1 MTDKNWND
9 NLRQRMSEYTEN
21 PPEGLWEALKAAGAV
36 GAEEAAGADAVGRR
50 GVMAA
55 GGLADAAGSSGLA
68 GEVGR
73 ARAVDG
79 LEAAGAA
86 GSGLF
91 ARLFGR
97 RTAPVWWSL
106 AGVAAAVAAVLILRV
121 PGGSVKV
128 NPADAIIVDSPG
140 AVAQTEIPEAVST
153 PNPSLVQT
161 TPVSSGKSSSD
172 VASTG
177 SRVQTTP
184 VLPPA
189 GGKSSTSGANHPGFA
204 PGSSNRGAVT
214 PVSSG
219 NSSSDVAS
227 TDVPAG
233 NGSAASSSDLSTA
246 VSTSVIS
253 TEAQR
258 SGEISSSPS
267 SDAPAVSTSDVS
279 TAVSSS
285 VISTEAERSG
295 EISSSDQDQ
304 NATVSIPDTTE
315 QAPFGSNQ
323 SGFDPES
330 VSRPVKRDRPLIAA
344 TLVGAGMP
352 GGTSVTNTINYGL
365 RTGNLRMGATPREAT
380 MLSRN
385 RVTET
390 SITRRLD
397 FQLGLMVS
405 FDITRHW
412 GIETGLLYTR
422 LASTATS
429 ISGQIT
435 STSEDRLNYL
445 GLPVHVIY
453 TPVQLRLLSIYFS
466 AGPEL
471 EYGIARNWRVYDM
484 IDSGITASDRGT
496 DFLGDFILSAS
507 LNAGIQIHPTRHGAF
522 FLQPGVVFRHVWDT
536 TLESYYT
543 DHPVSF
549 RLSAGY
555 RITF

>member
-1 MTDKNWND
+1 M
-9 NLRQRMSEYTEN
+9 
-21 PPEGLWEALKAAGAV
+21 
-36 GAEEAAGADAVGRR
+36 
-50 GVMAA
+50 
-55 GGLADAAGSSGLA
+55 
-68 GEVGR
+68 
-73 ARAVDG
+73 
-79 LEAAGAA
+79 
-86 GSGLF
+86 
-91 ARLFGR
+91 
-97 RTAPVWWSL
+97 
-106 AGVAAAVAAVLILRV
+106 
-121 PGGSVKV
+121 
-128 NPADAIIVDSPG
+128 
-140 AVAQTEIPEAVST
+140 
-153 PNPSLVQT
+153 
-161 TPVSSGKSSSD
+161 
-172 VASTG
+172 
-177 SRVQTTP
+177 
-184 VLPPA
+184 
-189 GGKSSTSGANHPGFA
+189 
-204 PGSSNRGAVT
+204 PGSS
-214 PVSSG
+214 
-219 NSSSDVAS
+219 
-227 TDVPAG
+227 
-233 NGSAASSSDLSTA
+233 
-246 VSTSVIS
+246 
-253 TEAQR
+253 
-258 SGEISSSPS
+258 
-267 SDAPAVSTSDVS
+267 
-279 TAVSSS
+279 
-285 VISTEAERSG
+285 
-295 EISSSDQDQ
+295 
-304 NATVSIPDTTE
+304 
-315 QAPFGSNQ
+315 
-323 SGFDPES
+323 
-330 VSRPVKRDRPLIAA
+330 
-344 TLVGAGMP
+344 
-352 GGTSVTNTINYGL
+352 SVTNTINYGL

-390 SITRRLD
+390 SISRRLD

-484 IDSGITASDRGT
+484 IDAGITASDRGS
-496 DFLGDFILSAS
+496 DFLGDFILSGS

>member
-36 GAEEAAGADAVGRR
+36 GAEEAAGAGA
-50 GVMAA
+50 
-55 GGLADAAGSSGLA
+55 
-68 GEVGR
+68 
-73 ARAVDG
+73 
-79 LEAAGAA
+79 EAAGAA

-97 RTAPVWWSL
+97 QTAPVWWSL

-128 NPADAIIVDSPG
+128 NPADAIIVDNPG
-140 AVAQTEIPEAVST
+140 AVAQTEIPETVSAQD
-153 PNPSLVQT
+153 PSRVQT
-161 TPVSSGKSSSD
+161 APVSSGESSSD
-172 VASTG
+172 AASTG

-189 GGKSSTSGANHPGFA
+189 DGKSPTPGANHPGFA
-204 PGSSNRGAVT
+204 PGGSNREAAT

-219 NSSSDVAS
+219 KSPSDVGS

-233 NGSAASSSDLSTA
+233 ASPLNDSVAKSSSDVSAASTSDVSSAATSSSDVPA
-246 VSTSVIS
+246 AASTSVIS

-258 SGEISSSPS
+258 SGEIS
-267 SDAPAVSTSDVS
+267 
-279 TAVSSS
+279 
-285 VISTEAERSG
+285 
-295 EISSSDQDQ
+295 SSSDQDQ

-323 SGFDPES
+323 SGFDPEA

-344 TLVGAGMP
+344 TLVGSGIP
-352 GGTSVTNTINYGL
+352 GGSSVTNTINYGL
-365 RTGNLRMGATPREAT
+365 RTGNLRMGVTPREAT

-435 STSEDRLNYL
+435 STSEDKLNYL

-484 IDSGITASDRGT
+484 IDAGITASDRGS
-496 DFLGDFILSAS
+496 DFLGDFILSGS

>member
-1 MTDKNWND
+1 MTDKKWND
-9 NLRQRMSEYTEN
+9 DLRQRMSEYTEN

-36 GAEEAAGADAVGRR
+36 GAEEAAGAGAEAAGADAVGRR

-73 ARAVDG
+73 TRAVDG

-86 GSGLF
+86 GGGLF

-97 RTAPVWWSL
+97 RSAPVWWSL

-128 NPADAIIVDSPG
+128 NPADAIIVDNPG
-140 AVAQTEIPEAVST
+140 AVAQTDIPEVVSAQD
-153 PNPSLVQT
+153 PSRVQT
-161 TPVSSGKSSSD
+161 APVSSGKSSSD
-172 VASTG
+172 IASTG
-177 SRVQTTP
+177 SRVQTSP

-189 GGKSSTSGANHPGFA
+189 DDKSTAPGANHPGFA
-204 PGSSNRGAVT
+204 PGGSNRGAVT

-219 NSSSDVAS
+219 KSSSDNPAASSSSDVS
-227 TDVPAG
+227 TV
-233 NGSAASSSDLSTA
+233 

-258 SGEISSSPS
+258 SGEISSS
-267 SDAPAVSTSDVS
+267 
-279 TAVSSS
+279 SSS
-285 VISTEAERSG
+285 P
-295 EISSSDQDQ
+295 SSDQDQ
-304 NATVSIPDTTE
+304 NATVSIPDTTD

-352 GGTSVTNTINYGL
+352 GSSSVTNTINYGL
-365 RTGNLRMGATPREAT
+365 RTGNLKMAAGPREAT

-422 LASTATS
+422 LASTARS

-484 IDSGITASDRGT
+484 IDAGITASDRGS
-496 DFLGDFILSAS
+496 DFLGDFILSGS

>member
-36 GAEEAAGADAVGRR
+36 SAEEAAEAGA
-50 GVMAA
+50 
-55 GGLADAAGSSGLA
+55 
-68 GEVGR
+68 
-73 ARAVDG
+73 
-79 LEAAGAA
+79 EAAGAA
-86 GSGLF
+86 GGGLF

-121 PGGSVKV
+121 PGGSDKV
-128 NPADAIIVDSPG
+128 NPADAIIVDNPG
-140 AVAQTEIPEAVST
+140 AVAQADIPEAVSAQD
-153 PNPSLVQT
+153 P
-161 TPVSSGKSSSD
+161 
-172 VASTG
+172 
-177 SRVQTTP
+177 SRVQTAP

-189 GGKSSTSGANHPGFA
+189 DDKSTAPGANHPGFA

-214 PVSSG
+214 PASSG
-219 NSSSDVAS
+219 NSSSDVTS

-233 NGSAASSSDLSTA
+233 VSSLTDSAASSTDLSTA

-258 SGEISSSPS
+258 SGEISSSTP
-267 SDAPAVSTSDVS
+267 T
-279 TAVSSS
+279 
-285 VISTEAERSG
+285 
-295 EISSSDQDQ
+295 SDQDQ
-304 NATVSIPDTTE
+304 NATVSIPDTAD

-365 RTGNLRMGATPREAT
+365 RTGNLRMDVTPREAT

-496 DFLGDFILSAS
+496 DFLGDFILSGS

>member
-1 MTDKNWND
+1 MTDKKWND
-9 NLRQRMSEYTEN
+9 DLRQRMSEYTEN
-21 PPEGLWEALKAAGAV
+21 PPEGLWEALEAAGAV
-36 GAEEAAGADAVGRR
+36 GAEEAAGA
-50 GVMAA
+50 A
-55 GGLADAAGSSGLA
+55 GG
-68 GEVGR
+68 
-73 ARAVDG
+73 
-79 LEAAGAA
+79 
-86 GSGLF
+86 GLF

-97 RTAPVWWSL
+97 RSAPVWWSL

-128 NPADAIIVDSPG
+128 NPADAIIVESPG

-189 GGKSSTSGANHPGFA
+189 DDKSSTSGANHPGFA

-214 PVSSG
+214 PASSG

-227 TDVPAG
+227 TDIPAG
-233 NGSAASSSDLSTA
+233 NGSAVSSSDLSTV
-246 VSTSVIS
+246 VSSSVIS

-258 SGEISSSPS
+258 SGEISSSTP
-267 SDAPAVSTSDVS
+267 
-279 TAVSSS
+279 
-285 VISTEAERSG
+285 
-295 EISSSDQDQ
+295 SSDQDQ

-352 GGTSVTNTINYGL
+352 GSSSVTNTINYGL
-365 RTGNLRMGATPREAT
+365 RTGNLRMGVTPREAT

-412 GIETGLLYTR
+412 GVETGLLYTR
-422 LASTATS
+422 LASTARS

-435 STSEDRLNYL
+435 STSEDKLNYL

-453 TPVQLRLLSIYFS
+453 TPVQLRLLSVYFS

>member
-9 NLRQRMSEYTEN
+9 DLRQRMSEYTEN

-36 GAEEAAGADAVGRR
+36 GAEEVAGAGA
-50 GVMAA
+50 
-55 GGLADAAGSSGLA
+55 
-68 GEVGR
+68 
-73 ARAVDG
+73 
-79 LEAAGAA
+79 EAAGAA
-86 GSGLF
+86 GGGLF

-128 NPADAIIVDSPG
+128 NPADAIIVDNPG
-140 AVAQTEIPEAVST
+140 AVAQTDIPEVVEAQEPT
-153 PNPSLVQT
+153 
-161 TPVSSGKSSSD
+161 
-172 VASTG
+172 
-177 SRVQTTP
+177 RVQTTP

-189 GGKSSTSGANHPGFA
+189 DGKSSTSGANHPGFA
-204 PGSSNRGAVT
+204 PGGSNRGAVT
-214 PVSSG
+214 SVSSG
-219 NSSSDVAS
+219 NSSSNVAS

-233 NGSAASSSDLSTA
+233 VSSLNGSAASSTDVQAASSSNVSSVAASSDNPDASSSSDLSTA

-253 TEAQR
+253 TEAQ
-258 SGEISSSPS
+258 
-267 SDAPAVSTSDVS
+267 
-279 TAVSSS
+279 
-285 VISTEAERSG
+285 RSG

-323 SGFDPES
+323 SDFDPES

-352 GGTSVTNTINYGL
+352 GGSSVTNTINYGL
-365 RTGNLRMGATPREAT
+365 RTGNLKMAAGPREAT

-422 LASTATS
+422 LASTARS

-435 STSEDRLNYL
+435 STSEDKLNYL

-453 TPVQLRLLSIYFS
+453 TPVQLRLLSVYFS

-484 IDSGITASDRGT
+484 IDSGITASDRGS
-496 DFLGDFILSAS
+496 DFLGDFILSGS

>member
-36 GAEEAAGADAVGRR
+36 GAEEAAGAGAEAAGADAVGRR

-55 GGLADAAGSSGLA
+55 GAAGG
-68 GEVGR
+68 
-73 ARAVDG
+73 
-79 LEAAGAA
+79 
-86 GSGLF
+86 GLF

-128 NPADAIIVDSPG
+128 NPADAIIVDNPG
-140 AVAQTEIPEAVST
+140 AVAQTEIPEAVSAQDH
-153 PNPSLVQT
+153 SRVQT
-161 TPVSSGKSSSD
+161 APVSSGTSSSDVANSASRVQTTPVLPPADGKSPTPGANHPGFAPGGSNREAVTPVSSGKSSSD
-172 VASTG
+172 VG
-177 SRVQTTP
+177 
-184 VLPPA
+184 
-189 GGKSSTSGANHPGFA
+189 
-204 PGSSNRGAVT
+204 
-214 PVSSG
+214 
-219 NSSSDVAS
+219 S

-233 NGSAASSSDLSTA
+233 ASPLNDSVAKSSSDVSAATTSDVSSA
-246 VSTSVIS
+246 ATSSSDVPAAASTSVIS

-258 SGEISSSPS
+258 SGEISS
-267 SDAPAVSTSDVS
+267 
-279 TAVSSS
+279 
-285 VISTEAERSG
+285 
-295 EISSSDQDQ
+295 SSSDQDQ

-323 SGFDPES
+323 SGFDPEA

-344 TLVGAGMP
+344 TIVGSGIP
-352 GGTSVTNTINYGL
+352 GGSSVTNTINYGL
-365 RTGNLRMGATPREAT
+365 RTGNLRMGVTPREAT

-435 STSEDRLNYL
+435 STSEDKLNYL

-484 IDSGITASDRGT
+484 IDAGITASDRGS
-496 DFLGDFILSAS
+496 DFLGDFILSGS

>member
-36 GAEEAAGADAVGRR
+36 GAEEAAGAGAEAAGADAVGRR

-55 GGLADAAGSSGLA
+55 GAAGG
-68 GEVGR
+68 
-73 ARAVDG
+73 
-79 LEAAGAA
+79 
-86 GSGLF
+86 GLF
-91 ARLFGR
+91 ARLFSR

-128 NPADAIIVDSPG
+128 NPADAIIVDNPG
-140 AVAQTEIPEAVST
+140 AVAQTEIPEAVSAQD
-153 PNPSLVQT
+153 PSRVQT
-161 TPVSSGKSSSD
+161 APVSSGKSSSD

-189 GGKSSTSGANHPGFA
+189 DGKSSTSGANHPGFA

-214 PVSSG
+214 SVSSG
-219 NSSSDVAS
+219 KSSSDVAS
-227 TDVPAG
+227 TSDVPVSSSDVTASTSDVSASTSDVPVPTSDVPA
-233 NGSAASSSDLSTA
+233 SSYDVSTA

-253 TEAQR
+253 TEA
-258 SGEISSSPS
+258 
-267 SDAPAVSTSDVS
+267 
-279 TAVSSS
+279 
-285 VISTEAERSG
+285 ERSG
-295 EISSSDQDQ
+295 EIPSSSSPTSDQDQ
-304 NATVSIPDTTE
+304 NATVSTPDPTD

-323 SGFDPES
+323 SDFDPES

-352 GGTSVTNTINYGL
+352 GGSSVTNTINYGL
-365 RTGNLRMGATPREAT
+365 RTGNLRMGVTPREAT

-412 GIETGLLYTR
+412 GVETGLLYTR

-435 STSEDRLNYL
+435 STSEDKLNYL

-484 IDSGITASDRGT
+484 IDAGITASDRGS
-496 DFLGDFILSAS
+496 DFLGDFILSGS

>member
-9 NLRQRMSEYTEN
+9 DLRQRMSEYTEN

-36 GAEEAAGADAVGRR
+36 GAEEAAGA
-50 GVMAA
+50 A
-55 GGLADAAGSSGLA
+55 GG
-68 GEVGR
+68 
-73 ARAVDG
+73 
-79 LEAAGAA
+79 
-86 GSGLF
+86 GLF

-97 RTAPVWWSL
+97 RSAPVWWSL

-121 PGGSVKV
+121 SGGSVKV
-128 NPADAIIVDSPG
+128 NPADAIIVDNPG
-140 AVAQTEIPEAVST
+140 TVAQTEIPEAVSAQD
-153 PNPSLVQT
+153 P
-161 TPVSSGKSSSD
+161 
-172 VASTG
+172 A
-177 SRVQTTP
+177 RVQNTP

-189 GGKSSTSGANHPGFA
+189 DGKSSAPGANHPGFA

-219 NSSSDVAS
+219 KSSSDVAS
-227 TDVPAG
+227 TDIPAG
-233 NGSAASSSDLSTA
+233 NGSV
-246 VSTSVIS
+246 VST
-253 TEAQR
+253 
-258 SGEISSSPS
+258 
-267 SDAPAVSTSDVS
+267 
-279 TAVSSS
+279 S

-295 EISSSDQDQ
+295 EISSSSSPSSDQDQ
-304 NATVSIPDTTE
+304 NVTVSIPDTTD

-323 SGFDPES
+323 SDFDPES
-330 VSRPVKRDRPLIAA
+330 ISRPVSRPVKRDRPLIAA

-484 IDSGITASDRGT
+484 IDAGITASDRGS
-496 DFLGDFILSAS
+496 DFLGDFILSGS

>member
-36 GAEEAAGADAVGRR
+36 GAEEAAGA
-50 GVMAA
+50 A
-55 GGLADAAGSSGLA
+55 GG
-68 GEVGR
+68 
-73 ARAVDG
+73 
-79 LEAAGAA
+79 
-86 GSGLF
+86 GLF

-97 RTAPVWWSL
+97 RTAPVWLSL

-140 AVAQTEIPEAVST
+140 AVAQTEIPEAVSAQD
-153 PNPSLVQT
+153 PSRVQN
-161 TPVSSGKSSSD
+161 TPVSSEKSSSD

-189 GGKSSTSGANHPGFA
+189 DGKSSTSGANHPGFA
-204 PGSSNRGAVT
+204 PGGSNRGAVT
-214 PVSSG
+214 PASSG

-227 TDVPAG
+227 TDIPAG
-233 NGSAASSSDLSTA
+233 NGSV

-258 SGEISSSPS
+258 SGEISS
-267 SDAPAVSTSDVS
+267 T
-279 TAVSSS
+279 T
-285 VISTEAERSG
+285 T
-295 EISSSDQDQ
+295 SSDQDQ

-323 SGFDPES
+323 SDFDPES

-344 TLVGAGMP
+344 TLVGSGMP
-352 GGTSVTNTINYGL
+352 GGSSVTNTINYGL

-385 RVTET
+385 RVAET

-484 IDSGITASDRGT
+484 IDAGITASNRGS
-496 DFLGDFILSAS
+496 DFLGDFILSGS
-507 LNAGIQIHPTRHGAF
+507 FNAGIQIHPTRHGAF